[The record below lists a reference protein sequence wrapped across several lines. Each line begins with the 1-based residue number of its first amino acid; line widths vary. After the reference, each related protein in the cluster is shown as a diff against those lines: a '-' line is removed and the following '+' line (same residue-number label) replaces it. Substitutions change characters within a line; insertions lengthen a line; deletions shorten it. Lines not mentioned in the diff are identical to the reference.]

1 LSRSTD
7 VRGNPS
13 KQATYFGTLDRD
25 RPQAISEPVVPRD
38 LVRVVDAQFLGR
50 CLDQHLVVED
60 PVAVWQQVRQ
70 LAASDPVLAQDLGV
84 GRPDLGREYDDGGL
98 VDINS
103 AQAKDIAT
111 RCGIDLAQAE
121 AIVELRDERGGF
133 ANVDEMLVL
142 VDLPVSAWDRIRD
155 RAIIAS
161 A

>member
-1 LSRSTD
+1 
-7 VRGNPS
+7 
-13 KQATYFGTLDRD
+13 
-25 RPQAISEPVVPRD
+25 
-38 LVRVVDAQFLGR
+38 
-50 CLDQHLVVED
+50 
-60 PVAVWQQVRQ
+60 
-70 LAASDPVLAQDLGV
+70 VLAQDLGG

-98 VDINS
+98 VDIIS